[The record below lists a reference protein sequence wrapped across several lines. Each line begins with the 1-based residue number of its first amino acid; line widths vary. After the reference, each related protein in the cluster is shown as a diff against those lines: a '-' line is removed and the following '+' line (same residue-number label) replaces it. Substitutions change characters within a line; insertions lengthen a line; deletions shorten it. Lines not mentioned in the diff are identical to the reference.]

1 MKPIVG
7 ICCLPEINSA
17 FHLLRL
23 VGFWAVVR
31 VHVYPNTSNSLAYER
46 AGCMSQ
52 QENVTVELPN
62 ASVRAGFLVGLDLC
76 SQVLWKF
83 AVKIKDDQSQ
93 GYSERL
99 AIIKVLHLI
108 HDEIKVEMEKFNGN
122 SNQST
127 RVDGN
132 SQERQQ
138 ASK

>member
-1 MKPIVG
+1 MATKWNEAD
-7 ICCLPEINSA
+7 CRHLLFAEINSA

-99 AIIKVLHLI
+99 AIVKALK
-108 HDEIKVEMEKFNGN
+108 EITSRFK
-122 SNQST
+122 Q
-127 RVDGN
+127 R
-132 SQERQQ
+132 
-138 ASK
+138 